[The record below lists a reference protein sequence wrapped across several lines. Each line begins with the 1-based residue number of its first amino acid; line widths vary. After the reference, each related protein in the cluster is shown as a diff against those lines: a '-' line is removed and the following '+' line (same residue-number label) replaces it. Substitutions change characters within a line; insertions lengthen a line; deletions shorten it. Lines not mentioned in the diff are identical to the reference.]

1 MIIEQDGMRREL
13 DSFSPGDSHMECEHC
28 GELVCSRNPDGTS
41 DCAGCNKEPG
51 EDTFDPDGKRVG
63 CLHDDCREAYML
75 ALLVA
80 EIESALSVRLPLG
93 MEPWK
98 VERARNLADRLRS
111 EFNITPKEGNRK

>member
-1 MIIEQDGMRREL
+1 MRREL
-13 DSFSPGDSHMECEHC
+13 DDRDAFLAHIACEHC
-28 GELVCSRNPDGTS
+28 SLTVCVRNPDGTS
-41 DCAGCNKEPG
+41 DCSGCNREMG
-51 EDTFDPDGKRVG
+51 EEIFDPDGLRVG

-75 ALLVA
+75 ALLVK

-111 EFNITPKEGNRK
+111 EFNITIKEGKRK